1 MSRETEISIGQPIE
15 PLAYAAQ
22 RQETQALTAMMADI
36 TSSTAWKSDGA
47 LSAHMHNGAVT
58 NTRAGY
64 DSMAQASGTEAKCGL
79 PDLDLDGM
87 GDLDKPIYSQR
98 DLEAALRKLKL
109 SMLHKK
115 PGGTDSYQDENF
127 GINGFRNKPHWKPE
141 FDNDNYDQRFNSFR
155 KPQFQEQ
162 QQRQEEQTLRPY
174 HNPVPSLG
182 RSYPRNG
189 MASESSETRVP
200 TLGGNIEPRRSRQG
214 GAGTADEWDSEVT
227 LRRTRQLMGLDR
239 RSI

>member
-15 PLAYAAQ
+15 PLAHAAQ
-22 RQETQALTAMMADI
+22 RQETQALTAIMADI

-58 NTRAGY
+58 TRAGK
-64 DSMAQASGTEAKCGL
+64 DGFAQSSGAEARCGL
-79 PDLDLDGM
+79 PNLDFDGLE
-87 GDLDKPIYSQR
+87 DFDKPIYSQR

-115 PGGTDSYQDENF
+115 PGGTDSYGEENF
-127 GINGFRNKPHWKPE
+127 AINGFRSKPHWKPE
-141 FDNDNYDQRFNSFR
+141 FDNHNYDPRFDSFR

-162 QQRQEEQTLRPY
+162 QQRQDEQTLRPY

-214 GAGTADEWDSEVT
+214 GAGTADEWDSEAT